1 VSGSA
6 AAPPSVA
13 ALERASHSAV
23 PAARVA
29 FDGPF
34 VVRAFLGGTGRAN
47 AASSLDPAPD
57 PDLPAR
63 VARIAGHYARLGL
76 PARFR
81 STPLDP
87 PGLGALLRARG
98 FAERDE
104 TCVLAG
110 PLDAFAAEDGEV
122 EALDGPGEAW
132 LSVVATAEYQTAAR
146 REEKA
151 RSPGMLVPPA
161 VWLLLRVRDAP
172 AASAFVVADGP
183 LAGFFDLAV
192 HPAFR
197 RRGLARRVM
206 AAAAAWARG
215 RGAAWGWGQV
225 AAANAPSLALNRNLG
240 MGEAYRYRYFIAP

>member
-1 VSGSA
+1 MSGA
-6 AAPPSVA
+6 AAPPPSVA

-57 PDLPAR
+57 PELPVR
-63 VARIAGHYARLGL
+63 VERIVGRYARLGL

-87 PGLGALLRARG
+87 PGLDALLRERG
-98 FAERDE
+98 FAGRDE

-110 PLDAFAAEDGEV
+110 PLDAFAADDEV
-122 EALDGPGEAW
+122 EALDGPTEAW
-132 LSVVATAEYQTAAR
+132 LSVVATAGYQTEAR
-146 REEKA
+146 REEKT
-151 RSPGMLVPPA
+151 RSPAMLVPPA
-161 VWLLLRVRDAP
+161 AWMLLRARGVP
-172 AASAFVVADGP
+172 AAGVFVVADGP

-192 HPAFR
+192 RPEFQR
-197 RRGLARRVM
+197 QGLARRAM
-206 AAAAAWARG
+206 AAAASWARA
-215 RGAAWGWGQV
+215 RGAAWAWGQV
-225 AAANAPSLALNRNLG
+225 AATNAPSLALNRGLG
-240 MGEAYRYRYFIAP
+240 LREAYRYRYFIRGA

>member
-1 VSGSA
+1 MSAAA

-34 VVRAFLGGTGRAN
+34 VIRAFLGGTGRAN
-47 AASSLDPAPD
+47 AASSLDPASD
-57 PDLPAR
+57 PELPAR
-63 VARIAGHYARLGL
+63 QARIAAHYARLGL

-87 PGLGALLRARG
+87 PGLDALLRVRG

-110 PLDAFAAEDGEV
+110 PLDAFAAADDEV
-122 EALDGPGEAW
+122 EALDGPTEAW
-132 LSVVATAEYQTAAR
+132 LSVVATADYQTEAR
-146 REEKA
+146 REEKTRA
-151 RSPGMLVPPA
+151 PAMLVPPA
-161 VWLLLRVRDAP
+161 AWMLLRARSGVS
-172 AASAFVVADGP
+172 AASVFVVADGP

-192 HPAFR
+192 HPEFR
-197 RRGLARRVM
+197 RQGLARRVM
-206 AAAAAWARG
+206 AAAGDWARAQ
-215 RGAAWGWGQV
+215 GAAWGWGQV
-225 AAANAPSLALNRNLG
+225 ARRRTSRRSP
-240 MGEAYRYRYFIAP
+240 